1 METAMNVWVL
11 AADSS
16 RARLF
21 QASSRTGDIS
31 EVEDMLHPASRL
43 QEHALVTDRA
53 GRDVAPGGG
62 RHTLG
67 REHDAER
74 EELERFAREVG
85 DKLCAG
91 RKAGRYERLHVLA
104 APRFLGALR
113 KHLDAETR
121 AALISEQ
128 DANVTS
134 EAMSAIRA
142 RLPKR
147 L

>member
-1 METAMNVWVL
+1 MNVWVV

-21 QASSRTGDIS
+21 QATSRTGPIS
-31 EVEDMLHPASRL
+31 ELEDLVHPASKL
-43 QEHALVTDRA
+43 KEQGLVTDRA

-62 RHTLG
+62 GHSMG
-67 REHDAER
+67 HEHDAER

-85 DKLCAG
+85 GKLCAG
-91 RKAGRYERLHVLA
+91 RKAGHFGRLHVLA

-121 AALISEQ
+121 ALLVSEQ

-134 EAMSAIRA
+134 EKVDAIRA

>member
-1 METAMNVWVL
+1 MAVWIL

-21 QASSRTGDIS
+21 QADTRTGPIH
-31 EVEDMLHPASRL
+31 EVAGMVHPASRL
-43 QEHALVTDRA
+43 KEQALVSDRA

-62 RHTLG
+62 GHSMG
-67 REHDAER
+67 HEHDAER
-74 EELERFAREVG
+74 EEMERFAREVG
-85 DKLCAG
+85 AKLCAG
-91 RKAGRYERLHVLA
+91 RRAGSFTRLHVLA

-113 KHLDAETR
+113 KHLDAQTR
-121 AALISEQ
+121 AVLISTR

-134 EAMSAIRA
+134 EEVSAIRA

>member
-1 METAMNVWVL
+1 MSVWVL

-21 QASSRTGDIS
+21 QADSRTGAIS
-31 EVEDMLHPASRL
+31 ELEDMVHPASRIK
-43 QEHALVTDRA
+43 ERGLVTDRA

-62 RHTLG
+62 GGHSMG
-67 REHDAER
+67 HEDAAER
-74 EELERFAREVG
+74 EEIERFAREVG
-85 DKLCAG
+85 GKLCAA
-91 RKAGRYERLHVLA
+91 RKAGRYRRLHVLA

-121 AALISEQ
+121 AVLISEQ

-134 EAMSAIRA
+134 EDVAAIRA
-142 RLPKR
+142 RLPRR

>member
-1 METAMNVWVL
+1 MNVWVL

-21 QASSRTGDIS
+21 QASSRTGTIR

-43 QEHALVTDRA
+43 KEQGLVTDRA

-62 RHTLG
+62 GHSIG
-67 REHDAER
+67 HEHDAER

-85 DKLCAG
+85 GKLCAG
-91 RKAGRYERLHVLA
+91 HKARRFDRLHVLA

-113 KHLDAETR
+113 KQLDAETR

-128 DANVTS
+128 NANVTC
-134 EAMSAIRA
+134 EEVSAIRA
-142 RLPKR
+142 RLPRR

>member
-1 METAMNVWVL
+1 MSVWIV

-21 QASSRTGDIS
+21 QAQSRLGAIS
-31 EVEDMLHPASRL
+31 ELESMVHPASRL
-43 QEHALVTDRA
+43 KEQGLVSDRA

-62 RHTLG
+62 GGHSMG
-67 REHDAER
+67 HEHDAER

-85 DKLCAG
+85 GKLCSG
-91 RKAGRYERLHVLA
+91 RREGRFQRLHVLA

-121 AALISEQ
+121 AVLITEL

-134 EAMSAIRA
+134 EDASAIRA
-142 RLPKR
+142 RLPRR

>member
-1 METAMNVWVL
+1 MIVWVL

-21 QASSRTGDIS
+21 QASSRTGSIS
-31 EVEDMLHPASRL
+31 EVEDMVHPASRL
-43 QEHALVTDRA
+43 KEQGLVTDRA

-62 RHTLG
+62 GGHSMG

-85 DKLCAG
+85 GKLCAA

-121 AALISEQ
+121 AALVSEQ

-134 EAMSAIRA
+134 EDVSAIRA

>member
-1 METAMNVWVL
+1 MNIWVL

-21 QASSRTGDIS
+21 QASSRSGSIS

-43 QEHALVTDRA
+43 KEQGLVTDRA

-62 RHTLG
+62 GHSMG
-67 REHDAER
+67 HEHDAER

-85 DKLCAG
+85 SKLCAA
-91 RKAGRYERLHVLA
+91 RKAGRFNRLHVLA

-121 AALISEQ
+121 TALISEQ
-128 DANVTS
+128 DANVTG
-134 EAMSAIRA
+134 EDVSAIRD